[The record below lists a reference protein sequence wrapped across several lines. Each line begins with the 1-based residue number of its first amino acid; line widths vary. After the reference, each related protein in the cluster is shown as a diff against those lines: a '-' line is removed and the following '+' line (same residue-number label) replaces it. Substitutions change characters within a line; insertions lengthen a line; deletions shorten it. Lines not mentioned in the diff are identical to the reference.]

1 MSRRIFKITGAIFGV
16 YTGLLTMSIGSHWIN
31 PVHKRWSYKVPD
43 NASTKPLTPSQLNNS
58 TEMDQR
64 KNIEQRIINAFNM
77 KATQSDLD
85 IVDDN
90 CLFEDPSGSR
100 KGKTAI
106 GTIIFAL
113 PNIINDHK
121 MKDIE
126 IERYS
131 NAFTLKFD
139 QSARAFGI
147 TLNSLETIVYVE
159 MNEDNTK
166 VTKIYDYWLGRPF
179 FNGFGTGKIVRIIN
193 GKFFHDWYCRMN
205 L

>member
-1 MSRRIFKITGAIFGV
+1 MSRVFKITGAIFGV
-16 YTGLLTMSIGSHWIN
+16 YTGLLSLSIGSHWIN
-31 PVHKRWSYKVPD
+31 PFHKKFSYKVPD
-43 NASTKPLTPSQLNNS
+43 NDATKPLTPSQLNDL
-58 TEMDQR
+58 DQR
-64 KNIEQRIINAFNM
+64 KDIEQKVINMFNM
-77 KATQSDLD
+77 KATQPDLD

-90 CLFEDPSGSR
+90 CLFADPSGSR
-100 KGKTAI
+100 KGKSAI

-113 PNIINDHK
+113 PNIIHDHK

-159 MNEDNTK
+159 LNEDNTR
-166 VTKIYDYWLGRPF
+166 VTKIYDYW
-179 FNGFGTGKIVRIIN
+179 
-193 GKFFHDWYCRMN
+193 
-205 L
+205 